1 VKKFVMLLV
10 IIPFFYCA
18 TTNSDYF
25 VLELQKN
32 KAINK
37 ILGIYPLQ
45 IEKHDPLEFQD
56 ESFLFNQFEKKDRLN
71 LNASLIQT
79 ASKNGIFKKTILTK
93 NKRDKIDVKLF
104 WTIRDYTIL
113 AKGSQIWGIAG
124 IAYCI
129 VHKDQII
136 FSEEFSVSSSCFHC
150 IIGGLKNKL
159 NRAIVNRISLQ
170 LMNLGRKKSDS
181 RIPIPEEY
189 EGVQY
194 RADLDIAAQILPQ
207 EITLGQESDGY
218 RLKNVRWKSRLGLS
232 ETYSWDAIIK

>member
-1 VKKFVMLLV
+1 MKKLVMLFF
-10 IIPFFYCA
+10 IIPFLYCA
-18 TTNSDYF
+18 TTHSDYF

-32 KAINK
+32 KAVNK
-37 ILGIYPLQ
+37 ILGIFPLQ
-45 IEKHDPLEFQD
+45 IEKHDPLEIQD
-56 ESFLFNQFEKKDRLN
+56 QRFLLNQFDKKDRLN

-79 ASKNGIFKKTILTK
+79 TSQNAIFKKTILAK

-104 WTIRDYTIL
+104 WIIRDYTIL
-113 AKGSQIWGIAG
+113 AKGSQIWGVAG
-124 IAYCI
+124 VAYCF

-136 FSEEFSVSSSCFHC
+136 FSEEFSVSSNCFHC

-159 NRAIVNRISLQ
+159 NRAIVNRISIQ

-194 RADLDIAAQILPQ
+194 SADLDIAAQILPQ

-218 RLKNVRWKSRLGLS
+218 RLKNVRWKSRLGLAD
-232 ETYSWDAIIK
+232 TYSWDTLIK